1 MKFGDNLRNMRKKHN
16 LSQEELSKKVRVSRQ
31 SVSKWE
37 TGDAYP
43 EMNNLLELCKIFK
56 CQINDLVND
65 SIIDIDSLD
74 DEVLEKVVLLQKEKQ
89 KNVKALS
96 KAIMIIARIIR
107 IFLILGGSILSLALI
122 VSVFAA
128 CNLEMNGNE
137 VKLFGARLEFIEE
150 ENKVEIGIK
159 DHKTVLADD
168 ISVPLMKD
176 FLRKN
181 NKYTIIGY
189 LVVCLIS
196 FIVYLFILYKVLK
209 YLDKLFTNI
218 YAGDTPF
225 TLENVHFI
233 KSMAINMIV
242 AIIIANIV
250 TVVGSSLISINQNID
265 IEMFDLIEILFL
277 YSLSYIFEYGYYMQ
291 KETNSVMYG
300 KSYE

>member
-1 MKFGDNLRNMRKKHN
+1 MMCHLNK
-16 LSQEELSKKVRVSRQ
+16 
-31 SVSKWE
+31 E

>member
-1 MKFGDNLRNMRKKHN
+1 
-16 LSQEELSKKVRVSRQ
+16 
-31 SVSKWE
+31 
-37 TGDAYP
+37 
-43 EMNNLLELCKIFK
+43 MNNLLELCKIFK